1 MKLVFSHL
9 THPLNRTKVTN
20 RYLQCKGKP
29 TACNITLSTAAK
41 LISHFL
47 KTLLN
52 LNVMQFYLFQPNVP
66 FQYSLKTPERL
77 WFYDVFRGYK
87 NGRLCVKVS
96 WYSQN
101 YHSGFSTCQCPLGNY
116 LFKIIN
122 RNTRAR
128 CEICSKFMIKTPE
141 RQHCSRSG
149 VFTVNFEHI
158 SQFVLVFLL

>member
-1 MKLVFSHL
+1 MKLVFNHL

-29 TACNITLSTAAK
+29 TACNITLLTAAK

-87 NGRLCVKVS
+87 NWRLCVKVS

-101 YHSGFSTCQCPLGNY
+101 ITAGFRLASAHWAIT
-116 LFKIIN
+116 
-122 RNTRAR
+122 
-128 CEICSKFMIKTPE
+128 CSKLSIETLE
-141 RQHCSRSG
+141 QG
-149 VFTVNFEHI
+149 VKYVQ
-158 SQFVLVFLL
+158 SLW